1 LITIPN
7 DQEREILLS
16 ERVARMATADGSGR
30 PHVVPICFAYDGH
43 NIFTPL
49 DKKPKRVPA
58 GELRRVRN
66 ILSNPRVSLVVDGYY
81 EDWKRLYY
89 VLIYAQRIRAE
100 KHRNSLYSSVRNTGN
115 IEKWDSRAGFLSS
128 KSFESI
134 VSWGTRP
141 HYAPRYEY
149 RTNETNPTSL

>member
-30 PHVVPICFAYDGH
+30 PHVVPVCFAYDGH

-49 DKKPKRVPA
+49 DKKPKSVPA
-58 GELRRVRN
+58 GELRRVKN

-89 VLIYAQRIRAE
+89 VLVYGLASVIESGEEY
-100 KHRNSLYSSVRNTGN
+100 RNSL
-115 IEKWDSRAGFLSS
+115 ILLSRKYPQYRKMGLEEAGLPVI
-128 KSFESI
+128 KIVPESI
-134 VSWGTRP
+134 VSWGNR
-141 HYAPRYEY
+141 
-149 RTNETNPTSL
+149 

>member
-30 PHVVPICFAYDGH
+30 PHVVPVCFAYDGH

-49 DKKPKRVPA
+49 DKKPKSVPA
-58 GELRRVRN
+58 GELRRVKN

-89 VLIYAQRIRAE
+89 VLIYGLASVIE
-100 KHRNSLYSSVRNTGN
+100 SGEEYRNSL
-115 IEKWDSRAGFLSS
+115 ILLSRKYPQYRKMRLEEAGLPVI
-128 KSFESI
+128 KIVPESI
-134 VSWGTRP
+134 VSWG
-141 HYAPRYEY
+141 
-149 RTNETNPTSL
+149 NP

>member
-1 LITIPN
+1 MITIPN

-30 PHVVPICFAYDGH
+30 PHVVPVCFAYDGH

-49 DKKPKRVPA
+49 DKKPKSVPA
-58 GELRRVRN
+58 GELRRVKN

-89 VLIYAQRIRAE
+89 VLVYGLASVIESGEEY
-100 KHRNSLYSSVRNTGN
+100 RNSLNLL
-115 IEKWDSRAGFLSS
+115 SRKYPQYRKMGLEEAGLPVI
-128 KSFESI
+128 KIVPESI
-134 VSWGTRP
+134 VSWG
-141 HYAPRYEY
+141 
-149 RTNETNPTSL
+149 NP

>member
-49 DKKPKRVPA
+49 DKKPKSVPA
-58 GELRRVRN
+58 GELRRVKN

-89 VLIYAQRIRAE
+89 VLIYGLASVIE
-100 KHRNSLYSSVRNTGN
+100 SGEEYRNSL
-115 IEKWDSRAGFLSS
+115 ILLSRKYPQYRKMGLEEAGLPVI
-128 KSFESI
+128 KIVPESI
-134 VSWGTRP
+134 VSWG
-141 HYAPRYEY
+141 
-149 RTNETNPTSL
+149 NP

>member
-1 LITIPN
+1 MIAIPN

-30 PHVVPICFAYDGH
+30 PHVVPVCFAYDGH

-49 DKKPKRVPA
+49 DKKPKSVPA
-58 GELRRVRN
+58 GELRRVKN

-89 VLIYAQRIRAE
+89 VLIYGLASVIE
-100 KHRNSLYSSVRNTGN
+100 SGEEYRNSL
-115 IEKWDSRAGFLSS
+115 IILSRKYPQYRKMGLEGAGLPVI
-128 KSFESI
+128 KIVPESI
-134 VSWGTRP
+134 VSWGTP
-141 HYAPRYEY
+141 
-149 RTNETNPTSL
+149 

>member
-16 ERVARMATADGSGR
+16 KRVARMATADGSGR
-30 PHVVPICFAYDGH
+30 PHVVPVCFAYDGH

-49 DKKPKRVPA
+49 DKKPKSVPA
-58 GELRRVRN
+58 GELRRVKN

-89 VLIYAQRIRAE
+89 VLIYGLASVIE
-100 KHRNSLYSSVRNTGN
+100 SGEEYRNSL
-115 IEKWDSRAGFLSS
+115 ILLSRKYPQYRKMGLEEAGLPVI
-128 KSFESI
+128 KIVPESI
-134 VSWGTRP
+134 VSWR
-141 HYAPRYEY
+141 
-149 RTNETNPTSL
+149 NP

>member
-1 LITIPN
+1 MITIPN

-30 PHVVPICFAYDGH
+30 PHVVPVCFAYDGH

-49 DKKPKRVPA
+49 DKKPKSVPA
-58 GELRRVRN
+58 GELRRVKN

-89 VLIYAQRIRAE
+89 VLVYGLASVIESGEEY
-100 KHRNSLYSSVRNTGN
+100 RNSL
-115 IEKWDSRAGFLSS
+115 ILLSRKYPQYRKMGLEEAGLPVI
-128 KSFESI
+128 KIVPESI
-134 VSWGTRP
+134 VSWG
-141 HYAPRYEY
+141 
-149 RTNETNPTSL
+149 NP

>member
-1 LITIPN
+1 MIAIPN

-30 PHVVPICFAYDGH
+30 PHVVPVCFAYDGH

-49 DKKPKRVPA
+49 DKKPKSVPA
-58 GELRRVRN
+58 GELRRVKN

-89 VLIYAQRIRAE
+89 VLIYGLASVIE
-100 KHRNSLYSSVRNTGN
+100 SGEEYGNSLLILSQKYPQYKKMR
-115 IEKWDSRAGFLSS
+115 IEGAGLPVI
-128 KSFESI
+128 KIVPESI
-134 VSWGTRP
+134 VSWGK
-141 HYAPRYEY
+141 
-149 RTNETNPTSL
+149 L

>member
-1 LITIPN
+1 MITIPN

-30 PHVVPICFAYDGH
+30 PHVVPVCFAYDGH

-49 DKKPKRVPA
+49 DKKPKSVPA
-58 GELRRVRN
+58 GELRRVKN

-89 VLIYAQRIRAE
+89 VLVCGLASVIESGEEY
-100 KHRNSLYSSVRNTGN
+100 RNSLILLSRKYPQYRKMGL
-115 IEKWDSRAGFLSS
+115 EKAGLPII
-128 KSFESI
+128 KIVPESI
-134 VSWGTRP
+134 VSWG
-141 HYAPRYEY
+141 
-149 RTNETNPTSL
+149 NP